1 MTHKKPIP
9 EGTLV
14 VARNRIFNRLCA
26 VYRRSKDPAFV
37 RAADL
42 RRELA
47 IPEDVFADVL
57 SSFIHTN
64 TPKAVE
70 VFDKGGETFVRLGES
85 ARYNCSD

>member
-26 VYRRSKDPAFV
+26 VYRRSKDPAF

-42 RRELA
+42 KRELA
-47 IPEDVFADVL
+47 IPGEVFAGVL
-57 SSFIHTN
+57 SSFIHTDAA
-64 TPKAVE
+64 KAVE
-70 VFDKGGETFVRLGES
+70 VFDQGGETFVRLAES
-85 ARYNCSD
+85 ARYNCND